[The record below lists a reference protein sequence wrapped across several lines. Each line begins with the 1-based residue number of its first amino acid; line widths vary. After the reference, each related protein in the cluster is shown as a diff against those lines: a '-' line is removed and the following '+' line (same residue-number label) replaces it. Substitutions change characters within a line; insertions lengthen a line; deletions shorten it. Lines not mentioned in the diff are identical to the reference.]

1 MSVINQNQSN
11 ALKPF
16 TNNTGNTVTKLKL
29 EVPDMK
35 HGKMCANESD
45 RFGFTSDIWMKNWRK
60 FLSQSQSIAGAK
72 SITFQHSNEICSNQC
87 CPLIGQLAV
96 ADGVI

>member
-1 MSVINQNQSN
+1 M
-11 ALKPF
+11 
-16 TNNTGNTVTKLKL
+16 TKLKL

-35 HGKMCANESD
+35 HGKMCANESN
-45 RFGFTSDIWMKNWRK
+45 RFGFTSHWMKNWRK

-87 CPLIGQLAV
+87 GIPIGQV
-96 ADGVI
+96 PVFDGGI